1 MAVGIALLFPGQGS
15 QTPGMR
21 DVVEASLPELLDA
34 AIAEVGEDPFAR
46 VEEGTRFAQPALFC
60 ASVALWSRAGCPEP
74 DLVAGHSLGEL
85 AALVAAGSL
94 TAEDGLH
101 LAARRGC
108 LMQEASEA
116 APGGGMVALLGESEA
131 AREIA
136 EDHGL
141 TVANDNAPGQLVL
154 SGPVEACEKAGA
166 EARERGLKAKRL
178 PVAGAFH
185 APAMAP
191 AVAEFEWALGEV
203 EVREPT
209 LLAFS
214 GVTAQPFDDIRAR
227 LAEAILRPVLWRQT
241 LLAMRRSGASR
252 FVEVGPGK
260 VLRGLVRRTLP
271 DVEAAT
277 LAEREVARA

>member
-1 MAVGIALLFPGQGS
+1 
-15 QTPGMR
+15 MR

-60 ASVALWSRAGCPEP
+60 VSVARWSRAGRPEA
-74 DLVAGHSLGEL
+74 DFVAGHSLGEL

-101 LAARRGC
+101 LAARRGR
-108 LMQEASEA
+108 LMQEAGEA
-116 APGGGMVALLGESEA
+116 TPGGGMVALLGKSEA

-136 EDHGL
+136 ADHGL
-141 TVANDNAPGQLVL
+141 SVANDNAPGQLVL
-154 SGPVEACEKAGA
+154 SGPVTSCEEAAA
-166 EARERGLKAKRL
+166 EATERGLKARQL

-185 APAMAP
+185 SAAMAP
-191 AVAEFEWALGEV
+191 AVGEFERALDEV

-214 GVTAQPFDDIRAR
+214 GVTAAPFDDVRTR
-227 LAEAILRPVLWRQT
+227 LAEAILEPVLWRQT
-241 LLAMRRSGASR
+241 LLALHEAGAGR
-252 FVEVGPGK
+252 FVDVGPGK
-260 VLRGLVRRTLP
+260 VLRGLVRRNLP
-271 DVEAAT
+271 DVEADM
-277 LAEREVARA
+277 LAEPALAHA